1 MKISLVQLR
10 LLEAVAETGS
20 VGAAARRLRL
30 TQSGAS
36 QAIATLE
43 KILGIDVLARKRD
56 GAALTAFGQS
66 ILADAKA
73 ALAAIDRIELQA
85 RCSASGAPERL
96 RVAAIPSQLEY
107 VLPGLRK
114 SFQRLYPGI
123 DFSAFEGGH
132 DDVSLWVRD
141 GIADLGIT
149 SLPTPELEAREV
161 GREELVVVGR
171 RDDPFMRNDT
181 IAAEDLRDRQL
192 IAAAGCEMIIDR
204 IIHGDGEMRS
214 EQVRTRDVATVLE
227 MVRHG
232 IGTTLLSEISL
243 PGADLHGL
251 RARRLDP
258 PTFRTVYIV
267 FRADSPVRHLVER
280 FCDIAVDARSRAA

>member
-1 MKISLVQLR
+1 Q
-10 LLEAVAETGS
+10 
-20 VGAAARRLRL
+20 
-30 TQSGAS
+30 
-36 QAIATLE
+36 
-43 KILGIDVLARKRD
+43 
-56 GAALTAFGQS
+56 
-66 ILADAKA
+66 
-73 ALAAIDRIELQA
+73 AIDRIEVQA
-85 RCSASGAPERL
+85 RCRASGAPERL
-96 RVAAIPSQLEY
+96 RVAAIPSQLQY

-114 SFQRLYPGI
+114 TFQRLYPGI
-123 DFSAFEGGH
+123 EFSAFEGGH

-181 IAAEDLRDRQL
+181 VAAEELRNRQL

-204 IIHGDGEMRS
+204 IIHGDGETRS

-243 PGADLHGL
+243 PDADLHGL
-251 RARRLDP
+251 RARRLNP

-267 FRADSPVRHLVER
+267 FRADSPVRHLIDR
-280 FCDIAVDARSRAA
+280 FCDVALQARSKAA

>member
-36 QAIATLE
+36 QSIATLE
-43 KILGIDVLARKRD
+43 KILGVDVLARKRD
-56 GAALTAFGQS
+56 GAVLTAFGQS
-66 ILADAKA
+66 ILADART
-73 ALAAIDRIELQA
+73 ALAAIERIELQA
-85 RCSASGAPERL
+85 RCSASGVPERL

-107 VLPGLRK
+107 VLPDLRK
-114 SFQRLYPGI
+114 RFQRLYPGI
-123 DFSAFEGGH
+123 DLSGFEGGH
-132 DDVSLWVRD
+132 DEVSLWVRD

-149 SLPTPELEAREV
+149 SLPTPELEVREV
-161 GREELVVVGR
+161 VREELVVVGR

-181 IAAEDLRDRQL
+181 IAARDLRNQQL

-280 FCDIAVDARSRAA
+280 FCDIAVAARSRAA

>member
-36 QAIATLE
+36 QSIATLE
-43 KILGIDVLARKRD
+43 KILGVDVLARKRD
-56 GAALTAFGQS
+56 GAVLTAFGQS
-66 ILADAKA
+66 ILADART
-73 ALAAIDRIELQA
+73 ALAAIERIELQA
-85 RCSASGAPERL
+85 RCSTSGVPERL

-107 VLPGLRK
+107 VLPDLRK
-114 SFQRLYPGI
+114 RFQRLYPGI
-123 DFSAFEGGH
+123 DLSGFEGGH
-132 DDVSLWVRD
+132 DEVSLWVRD

-149 SLPTPELEAREV
+149 SLPTPELEVREV
-161 GREELVVVGR
+161 VREELVVVGR

-181 IAAEDLRDRQL
+181 IAARDLRNQQL

-280 FCDIAVDARSRAA
+280 FCDIAVAARSRAA

>member
-10 LLEAVAETGS
+10 LLQAVAETGS
-20 VGAAARRLRL
+20 VGAAARQLGL

-43 KILGIDVLARKRD
+43 KILGLDVLARKRD
-56 GAALTAFGQS
+56 GATLTAFGQS
-66 ILADAKA
+66 ILDDART
-73 ALAAIDRIELQA
+73 ALAAVDRIELQA
-85 RCSASGAPERL
+85 RSSVSAAPERL
-96 RVAAIPSQLEY
+96 RIAAIPSQLEY

-114 SFQRLYPGI
+114 VFQRLYPGI
-123 DFSAFEGGH
+123 ELSAFEGGH
-132 DDVSLWVRD
+132 DVVSQWVRD

-149 SLPTPELEAREV
+149 SLPTPELEACDI
-161 GREELVVVGR
+161 GQEELVVVGR
-171 RDDPFMRNDT
+171 SDDPFMRHDRVAVET
-181 IAAEDLRDRQL
+181 LRDRQL

-204 IIHGDGEMRS
+204 IIHGDGKTCS

-251 RARRLDP
+251 RALRLNP

-280 FCDIAVDARSRAA
+280 FCDVAQDAKSKAA

>member
-36 QAIATLE
+36 QSIATLE

-56 GAALTAFGQS
+56 GAVLTAFGRT
-66 ILADAKA
+66 ILADART
-73 ALAAIDRIELQA
+73 ALAAIERIELQA
-85 RCSASGAPERL
+85 RCSASGVPERL
-96 RVAAIPSQLEY
+96 RVAAIPSQFEY
-107 VLPGLRK
+107 VLPDLRK
-114 SFQRLYPGI
+114 RFQRLYPGI
-123 DFSAFEGGH
+123 DLSGFEGGH
-132 DDVSLWVRD
+132 DEVSLWVRD

-149 SLPTPELEAREV
+149 SLPTPELEVREV
-161 GREELVVVGR
+161 VREELVVVGR

-181 IAAEDLRDRQL
+181 IAARDLRNHQL

-214 EQVRTRDVATVLE
+214 EQVRTRDVPRCWKWCGMASAPRCYLK
-227 MVRHG
+227 
-232 IGTTLLSEISL
+232 S
-243 PGADLHGL
+243 AC
-251 RARRLDP
+251 RAPTCMDCGPAASIRR
-258 PTFRTVYIV
+258 R
-267 FRADSPVRHLVER
+267 S
-280 FCDIAVDARSRAA
+280 ARSILFSGPTARSGIWSKGSAI

>member
-36 QAIATLE
+36 QSIATLE

-56 GAALTAFGQS
+56 GAVLTAFGRT
-66 ILADAKA
+66 ILADART
-73 ALAAIDRIELQA
+73 ALAAIERIELQA
-85 RCSASGAPERL
+85 RCSASGVPERL
-96 RVAAIPSQLEY
+96 RVAAIPSQFEY
-107 VLPGLRK
+107 VLPDLRK
-114 SFQRLYPGI
+114 RFQRLYPGI
-123 DFSAFEGGH
+123 DLSGFEGGH
-132 DDVSLWVRD
+132 DEVSLWVRD

-149 SLPTPELEAREV
+149 SLPTPELEVREV
-161 GREELVVVGR
+161 VREELVVVGR

-181 IAAEDLRDRQL
+181 IAARDLRNHQL

-251 RARRLDP
+251 RARRLNP

-280 FCDIAVDARSRAA
+280 FCDIAVAARSRAA

>member
-10 LLEAVAETGS
+10 LLQAVAETGS
-20 VGAAARRLRL
+20 VGAAARQLGL

-43 KILGIDVLARKRD
+43 KILGLDVLARKRD
-56 GAALTAFGQS
+56 GATLTAFGQS
-66 ILADAKA
+66 ILDDART
-73 ALAAIDRIELQA
+73 ALAAVDRIELQV
-85 RCSASGAPERL
+85 RSSVSAGPERL
-96 RVAAIPSQLEY
+96 RIAAIPSQLEY

-114 SFQRLYPGI
+114 VFQRLYPGI
-123 DFSAFEGGH
+123 ELSAFEGGH
-132 DDVSLWVRD
+132 DVVSQWVRD

-149 SLPTPELEAREV
+149 SLPEPELEACDI
-161 GREELVVVGR
+161 GQEELVVVGR
-171 RDDPFMRNDT
+171 SDDPFMRPDRVAVET
-181 IAAEDLRDRQL
+181 LRDRQL

-204 IIHGDGEMRS
+204 IIHGDGRTCS

-251 RARRLDP
+251 RALRLNP

-280 FCDIAVDARSRAA
+280 FCDVAQDAKSKAA

>member
-43 KILGIDVLARKRD
+43 KILGVEVLARKRD

-73 ALAAIDRIELQA
+73 ALQAIDRIEVQA
-85 RCSASGAPERL
+85 RCRASGAPERL
-96 RVAAIPSQLEY
+96 RVAAIPSQLQY

-114 SFQRLYPGI
+114 TFQRLYPGI
-123 DFSAFEGGH
+123 EFSAFEGGH

-141 GIADLGIT
+141 GIAELGIT

-181 IAAEDLRDRQL
+181 VAAEELRNRQL

-204 IIHGDGEMRS
+204 IIHGDGETRS

-243 PGADLHGL
+243 PDADLHGL
-251 RARRLDP
+251 RARRLNP

-267 FRADSPVRHLVER
+267 FRADSPVRHLIDR
-280 FCDIAVDARSRAA
+280 FCDVALQARSRAA

>member
-10 LLEAVAETGS
+10 LLQAVAETGS
-20 VGAAARRLRL
+20 VGAAARQLGL

-43 KILGIDVLARKRD
+43 KILGLDVLARKRD
-56 GAALTAFGQS
+56 GATLTAFGQS
-66 ILADAKA
+66 ILDDART
-73 ALAAIDRIELQA
+73 ALAAVDRIELRA
-85 RCSASGAPERL
+85 RSNVSAGPERL

-107 VLPGLRK
+107 ALPGLRK
-114 SFQRLYPGI
+114 VFQRLYPAI
-123 DFSAFEGGH
+123 ELSAFEGGH
-132 DDVSLWVRD
+132 DVVSQWVRD

-149 SLPTPELEAREV
+149 SLPAPELEACDI
-161 GREELVVVGR
+161 GQEELVVVGR
-171 RDDPFMRNDT
+171 SDDPFMRHDR
-181 IAAEDLRDRQL
+181 IAVETLRDRQL

-204 IIHGDGEMRS
+204 IIHGDGKTCS

-251 RARRLDP
+251 RALRLDP

-280 FCDIAVDARSRAA
+280 FCDVAQDAKSKAA